1 MKPSP
6 SAWNDALRQLDAL
19 GVVEFGIHQ
28 MNEKTGSPKWR
39 RHKGGPSF
47 RFDSVRSA
55 LFSPTKGARAACL
68 GRSTYARERY
78 SAGSTSVVPYVATW
92 LQGADLA
99 FLARTGATE
108 PEITLVAARA
118 VELIDSTDHAGLLSQ
133 LAQLFGE
140 GAQKY
145 GVRHLV
151 GGGVQVP

>member
-1 MKPSP
+1 MP
-6 SAWNDALRQLDAL
+6 WNDALRQLDAI

-55 LFSPTKGARAACL
+55 LFSPSKGARAACL
-68 GRSTYARERY
+68 GQSSYARDRY
-78 SAGSTSVVPYVATW
+78 SAGPTSVVPYVATW

-99 FLARTGATE
+99 FLARAGATE
-108 PEITLVAARA
+108 PEVTLVPSRA
-118 VELIDSTDHAGLLSQ
+118 LALIDSTDHARLLAE
-133 LAQLFGE
+133 LAQLFGA
-140 GAQKY
+140 GAQAH

-151 GGGVQVP
+151 SGAVQLP